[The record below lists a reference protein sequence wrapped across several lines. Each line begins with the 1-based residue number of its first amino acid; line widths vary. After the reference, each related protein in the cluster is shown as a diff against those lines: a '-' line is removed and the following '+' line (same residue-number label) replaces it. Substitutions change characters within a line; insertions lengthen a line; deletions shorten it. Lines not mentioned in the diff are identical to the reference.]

1 MAEAVDAKLENICSQ
16 LKKGVAPPNE
26 TVRSFLL
33 WFGAERRGWHVVR
46 RIRLKLNRYGL
57 ETVPDFEYEYL
68 DGQIGFAEKKGTRDA
83 AGSDLGFTES
93 DPIYRIGR
101 LQSANVSPISIK
113 PDSTLQQAIT
123 LMLAHDFS
131 QLPVMT
137 TSREVKGA
145 VSWKTIGSRLALKKD
160 CNSVRECMEGAKI
173 VSVEDSLFSAISAID
188 EFDFVLVQAGD
199 KEICGIITAAD
210 FNSQF
215 GKLAEPFLLVG
226 EIENGIR
233 QMLHG
238 KFTVAELEQARAR
251 GEDGREIEGVTD
263 LTFGE
268 YVRLL
273 ENKERWKK
281 IRIEI
286 DRVDFISRLDRIR
299 GIRNDV
305 MHFDP
310 DGLDEADLDILR
322 KFTKFLNS
330 VK

>member
-1 MAEAVDAKLENICSQ
+1 MI
-16 LKKGVAPPNE
+16 
-26 TVRSFLL
+26 
-33 WFGAERRGWHVVR
+33 
-46 RIRLKLNRYGL
+46 
-57 ETVPDFEYEYL
+57 
-68 DGQIGFAEKKGTRDA
+68 
-83 AGSDLGFTES
+83 
-93 DPIYRIGR
+93 
-101 LQSANVSPISIK
+101 
-113 PDSTLQQAIT
+113 
-123 LMLAHDFS
+123 FS

-188 EFDFVLVQAGD
+188 EFDFVLVRAGD